1 MRPGRKK
8 QAKINSA
15 AQARNARLEKLKK
28 PNSDKKVDENDMSDA
43 VSVNSDTDE
52 GDWNGT
58 VNYYPSDDSEFC
70 WTDTESDD
78 SDSDSVD
85 ELDGED
91 LYTSID
97 SELARE
103 LEDLAKETAYE
114 IILNSG
120 KEVTNKIWRKLD
132 AKLRTGVHIGNASR
146 SLQHHAKE
154 ARDKA
159 VADAVLRKT

>member
-1 MRPGRKK
+1 MRSGRKK

-28 PNSDKKVDENDMSDA
+28 PNSDKEVDENDMSDA

-52 GDWNGT
+52 GDWDGT
-58 VNYYPSDDSEFC
+58 VNYCPSDDSEFC

-97 SELARE
+97 SELAR
-103 LEDLAKETAYE
+103 Y
-114 IILNSG
+114 
-120 KEVTNKIWRKLD
+120 
-132 AKLRTGVHIGNASR
+132 
-146 SLQHHAKE
+146 AKE
-154 ARDKA
+154 AQFR
-159 VADAVLRKT
+159 VREFSSRKYRSHRRIPETLAQAMDE